1 MSTLNPHPEIP
12 PSAVETTLE
21 PPMSTAPTTLEAF
34 SIGPLRVFSAWR
46 PIYPDEPC
54 GDICLALETRT
65 GALIAAIDGG
75 GHGPVARAAATM
87 VARALAAARDE
98 PLDRMLALAHAEM
111 QNTTRGAAL
120 AIALIGDGCAE
131 WVSIGNVAGGVLH
144 EGTFGAELRRDA
156 GSLGLHLPT
165 LAVQRLELPP
175 RGLVVLAT
183 DGVERT
189 FLSSTTA
196 TGDPAALASE
206 ILSRF
211 RKGGDDALV
220 VVAARAAR

>member
-1 MSTLNPHPEIP
+1 MR
-12 PSAVETTLE
+12 
-21 PPMSTAPTTLEAF
+21 
-34 SIGPLRVFSAWR
+34 G
-46 PIYPDEPC
+46 
-54 GDICLALETRT
+54 
-65 GALIAAIDGG
+65 
-75 GHGPVARAAATM
+75 
-87 VARALAAARDE
+87 
-98 PLDRMLALAHAEM
+98 
-111 QNTTRGAAL
+111 TTRGAAA
-120 AIALIGDGCAE
+120 AIALVGEGCVE

-156 GSLGLHLPT
+156 GSLGLHLPVVDVT
-165 LAVQRLELPP
+165 RLELPP

-196 TGDPAALASE
+196 TADRAALASE

>member
-1 MSTLNPHPEIP
+1 
-12 PSAVETTLE
+12 
-21 PPMSTAPTTLEAF
+21 MSTAPTTTETFA
-34 SIGPLRVFSAWR
+34 IGTLRVCAAWR
-46 PIYPDEPC
+46 PIYAGEPC
-54 GDICLALETRT
+54 GDVCLAIETRT
-65 GALIAAIDGG
+65 GALVAAIDGG
-75 GHGPVARAAATM
+75 GHGADARAAAT
-87 VARALAAARDE
+87 VVSRALGAARDE
-98 PLDRMLALAHAEM
+98 PLDRMLALVHAEM
-111 QNTTRGAAL
+111 RGTTRGAAA
-120 AIALIGDGCAE
+120 AIVLVGEGCAE

-156 GSLGLHLPT
+156 GSLGLHLPVVDVT
-165 LAVQRLELPP
+165 RLELPP

-196 TGDPAALASE
+196 TADRAALASE